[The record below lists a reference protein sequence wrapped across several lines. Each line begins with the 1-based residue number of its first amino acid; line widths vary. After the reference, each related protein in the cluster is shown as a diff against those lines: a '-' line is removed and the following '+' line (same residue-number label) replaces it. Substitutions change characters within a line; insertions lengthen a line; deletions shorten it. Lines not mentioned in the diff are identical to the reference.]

1 MSGHKQ
7 LEQKLKRPDTFQQN
21 IMKGIN
27 YATNNPARILKM
39 LAPLILIAIAGYGF
53 QVWKQR
59 QASHRRIEI
68 SKLLAMVTEENNA
81 VGKQQEEVRKE
92 IDTLRN
98 PPGVKPDAADNKPV
112 LSAETLLKISTLEKK
127 LTETK
132 ADHSKSSAEFKKF
145 YDTNKDNAEGWLAGM
160 SWAGNQLAQGKAAEV
175 KPVVEEIAK
184 ASLNHKFYQIQSRY
198 MLANI
203 QEELGEFDAAL
214 KEADVLISLV
224 DDDSKPMIL
233 LLKGRLLYF
242 KKDAGARAVLSEIVE
257 KHASTREAQTARS
270 LLSEMGP
277 A

>member
-7 LEQKLKRPDTFQQN
+7 LEKQLKRPDTFQQN

-27 YATNNPARILKM
+27 YVKGNPSRILVM
-39 LAPLILIAIAGYGF
+39 LLPLVGIALLGYGF
-53 QVWKQR
+53 QAWKQH
-59 QASHRRIEI
+59 QSAQRRVDV

-81 VGKQQEEVRKE
+81 IGKQQDEVRKE
-92 IDTLRN
+92 IDALRN
-98 PPGVKPDAADNKPV
+98 PPGAKPDAAGKKPA
-112 LSAETLLKISTLEKK
+112 LSADTLLKIGALEKK
-127 LTETK
+127 LTDTK

-145 YDTNKDNAEGWLAGM
+145 YDANKGNAEGWLAGM
-160 SWAGNQLAQGKAAEV
+160 SWAGEQLEHGKTADV
-175 KPVVEEIAK
+175 KPVVEEISK
-184 ASLNHKFYQIQSRY
+184 ASLNQKFYQIQSRY
-198 MLANI
+198 VLANI
-203 QEELGEFDAAL
+203 EEELGEFDAAI
-214 KEADVLISLV
+214 KEADVLASLV
-224 DDDSKPMIL
+224 DDDSKPMVL